1 MNTQPRF
8 VSLGATTVLM
18 CSLLGGLAAVG
29 RADTSGEHPHY
40 LHALSD
46 LRAAR
51 AWLTT
56 AGANNVMGR
65 EMDAV
70 VNIDMAIGD
79 IKRAAIDDGKDLMDH
94 PPIDANLKHK
104 GRLHKAMALLTSA
117 RKDLQF
123 VEGDRKAL
131 GWRKEAL
138 KHVNEAAKADK
149 QAINDVKND
158 S

>member
-1 MNTQPRF
+1 MNNRSRF
-8 VSLGATTVLM
+8 VSMGVTAGLL
-18 CSLLGGLAAVG
+18 CSLLGGTVSGAWAV
-29 RADTSGEHPHY
+29 TPGEHPHY

-51 AWLTT
+51 AWLT
-56 AGANNVMGR
+56 AGGENNVMGR

-70 VNIDMAIGD
+70 VHIDKAIGE
-79 IKRAAIDDGKDLMDH
+79 IKRASIDDGKDIQDH

-123 VEGDRKAL
+123 EEDDKKAL
-131 GWRKEAL
+131 GWRKDAV
-138 KHVNEAAKADK
+138 KHVNEAVKADK
-149 QAINDVKND
+149 QAINDVKKD